1 MLTLGF
7 HNPFAVLGKESPK
20 PETRASAQGASY
32 PGVLRRALSPKSP
45 PRSRRGSADLASPR
59 SPPKVTQ
66 ASQGESD
73 ADGTP
78 RQPNEDVAPMVEAGT
93 PLKAFLNAL
102 VNAELEHSLPE
113 GYTKPDLAQ
122 SADPDY
128 SRKLEEFIRSKY
140 ELGSFKPGGDGQL
153 AEVNAGISTKAM
165 DEFCGLLILGVA

>member
-66 ASQGESD
+66 ASQSDGD

-78 RQPNEDVAPMVEAGT
+78 G
-93 PLKAFLNAL
+93 
-102 VNAELEHSLPE
+102 
-113 GYTKPDLAQ
+113 
-122 SADPDY
+122 
-128 SRKLEEFIRSKY
+128 
-140 ELGSFKPGGDGQL
+140 
-153 AEVNAGISTKAM
+153 
-165 DEFCGLLILGVA
+165 

>member
-20 PETRASAQGASY
+20 PETRQSAQGASY

-78 RQPNEDVAPMVEAGT
+78 QHARVARALGA
-93 PLKAFLNAL
+93 LARLRLWAFL
-102 VNAELEHSLPE
+102 AEHGE
-113 GYTKPDLAQ
+113 GVVK
-122 SADPDY
+122 
-128 SRKLEEFIRSKY
+128 
-140 ELGSFKPGGDGQL
+140 
-153 AEVNAGISTKAM
+153 V
-165 DEFCGLLILGVA
+165 